1 VVVVRAGWLVMKMM
15 VLRNWLAAAAALG
28 ESLAILDLKGVM
40 PLLPEGWAVWVAGVP
55 TFAALVVHVVK
66 AFDDSLGRLGEEED
80 EGV

>member
-1 VVVVRAGWLVMKMM
+1 MKMM

-55 TFAALVVHVVK
+55 TLAALVVHVVK
-66 AFDDSLGRLGEEED
+66 ALGDSLKKLETEEAR
-80 EGV
+80 